1 MMADVL
7 TALVSTIMLTIGDIY
22 EIPYLYLPWLI
33 DTIEGMI
40 FHETPILF
48 ELAYN
53 VLPNTS
59 VPKGFF
65 IFLTLIVYGRDEFQN
80 IRLKIVVLFVNG

>member
-1 MMADVL
+1 
-7 TALVSTIMLTIGDIY
+7 MLTIGDIY

-33 DTIEGMI
+33 DTIEGMV

-65 IFLTLIVYGRDEFQN
+65 IFLTLIVYGREW
-80 IRLKIVVLFVNG
+80 ISKYIIKYIVKGSNSAC